1 MLESIQVKNVALI
14 DMAEVEFGEGLNILT
29 GETGAGKS
37 ILLSSVQLALGA
49 KADKGLIRTGAEFAS
64 VTLTFLPDDEQKERL
79 KDLDIDCEDD
89 ILVLQRRIYP
99 NKSVCKIN
107 GENVILKTMQ
117 SVAQLLIDIHG
128 QREHQ
133 AILKADVQEEMLDSY
148 AMDEI
153 SGDLQRIRELYRD
166 YKKLKLQYEE
176 LANQDTDYTRELDF
190 ARFELDEIEKA
201 ELTEGEDE
209 KLQEQY
215 ERLSNAKKIQ
225 DSVGSVQEILGGQNN
240 SLLNEMSMALRTLL
254 PVRDYDEELADAYTQ
269 LSDVEMVLQ
278 DCIHSL
284 DRYLDHFE
292 MDASDLQRIS
302 DRLNLINHLK
312 DKYGS
317 HMEDIFQYAQ
327 TLSEKISR
335 MENREQTL
343 VSLQNQMEEL
353 LSSYDELS
361 QSLYEKR
368 KKACMELSEK
378 MTQAMVDL
386 NFEQCR
392 FEVFCEH
399 DKEHRKKNGCDSIAF
414 MISLNPGE
422 PLKPLANVASG
433 GELSRIML
441 AVKTIFAD
449 KDRTGTLVFDEID
462 SGISGKTAWKVS
474 EKLAVLRK
482 EHQVICITHLP
493 QIAAMA
499 DCHFCIRKSTIDN
512 RTSTSV
518 HRLTEEESIAEIGR
532 LLGTDELT
540 DAVLQNATEMKNMAK
555 QTKQY

>member
-49 KADKGLIRTGAEFAS
+49 KADKGLIRMGTEFAS

-368 KKACMELSEK
+368 KKACMELSKK

-499 DCHFCIRKSTIDN
+499 DCHFCIRKSTTDN

-540 DAVLQNATEMKNMAK
+540 DAVLQNAAEMKNMAK

>member
-133 AILKADVQEEMLDSY
+133 AVLKADVQEEMLDSY

-201 ELTEGEDE
+201 ELNEGEDE

-499 DCHFCIRKSTIDN
+499 DCHFCIRKSTTDN

>member
-240 SLLNEMSMALRTLL
+240 SLLNEMSMVLRTLL

-269 LSDVEMVLQ
+269 LSDVEMVVQ

-399 DKEHRKKNGCDSIAF
+399 DKEHRTKNGCDSIAF

-499 DCHFCIRKSTIDN
+499 DCHFCIRKSTTDN

-540 DAVLQNATEMKNMAK
+540 DAVLQNAAEMKNMAK

>member
-153 SGDLQRIRELYRD
+153 SGDLQRIRELYTD

-201 ELTEGEDE
+201 ELAEGEDE

-499 DCHFCIRKSTIDN
+499 DCHFCIRKSTTDN

>member
-133 AILKADVQEEMLDSY
+133 AVLKADVQEEMLDSY

-499 DCHFCIRKSTIDN
+499 DCHFCIRKSTTDN

>member
-499 DCHFCIRKSTIDN
+499 DCHFCIRKSTTDN

-540 DAVLQNATEMKNMAK
+540 DAVLQNAAEMKNMAK

>member
-153 SGDLQRIRELYRD
+153 SGDQQRIRELYRD

-499 DCHFCIRKSTIDN
+499 DCHFCIRKSTTDN

>member
-153 SGDLQRIRELYRD
+153 SGDLQRIRELYTD

-499 DCHFCIRKSTIDN
+499 DCHFCIRKSTTDN

-518 HRLTEEESIAEIGR
+518 HRLTEKESIAEIGR

>member
-153 SGDLQRIRELYRD
+153 SGDLQRIRELYGD

-499 DCHFCIRKSTIDN
+499 DCHFCIRKSTTDN

>member
-37 ILLSSVQLALGA
+37 IMLSSVQLALGA

-499 DCHFCIRKSTIDN
+499 DCHFCIRKSTTDN

-540 DAVLQNATEMKNMAK
+540 DAVLQNAAEMKNMAK

>member
-240 SLLNEMSMALRTLL
+240 SLLNEMSMALRTLF

-327 TLSEKISR
+327 TLSEKIGR

-343 VSLQNQMEEL
+343 VSLQNQVEEL

-499 DCHFCIRKSTIDN
+499 DCHFCIRKSTTDN

-540 DAVLQNATEMKNMAK
+540 DAVLQNAAEMKNMAK

>member
-133 AILKADVQEEMLDSY
+133 AILKANVQEEMLDSY

-302 DRLNLINHLK
+302 DRLNLINYLK

-499 DCHFCIRKSTIDN
+499 DCHFCIRKSTTDN

>member
-254 PVRDYDEELADAYTQ
+254 PVRDYDEELTDAYTQ

-499 DCHFCIRKSTIDN
+499 DCHFCIRKSTTDN

>member
-133 AILKADVQEEMLDSY
+133 AVLKADVQEEMLDSY

-153 SGDLQRIRELYRD
+153 SGDLQRLRELYRD

-201 ELTEGEDE
+201 ELNEGEDE

-368 KKACMELSEK
+368 KKACMELSKK

-499 DCHFCIRKSTIDN
+499 DCHFCIRKSTTDN

>member
-225 DSVGSVQEILGGQNN
+225 ASVGSVQEILGGQNN

-327 TLSEKISR
+327 TLSEKIGR

-353 LSSYDELS
+353 LSSYDALS

-368 KKACMELSEK
+368 KKACMELSKK

-499 DCHFCIRKSTIDN
+499 DCHFCIRKSTTDN

-518 HRLTEEESIAEIGR
+518 HRLTEKESIAEIGR

>member
-1 MLESIQVKNVALI
+1 MLLNVHIKNIALI
-14 DMAEVEFGEGLNILT
+14 EDANINFTDGLNILT

-474 EKLAVLRK
+474 EKLAVLGK

-499 DCHFCIRKSTIDN
+499 DCHFCIRKSTTDN

-518 HRLTEEESIAEIGR
+518 HRLTEEESITEIGR

-540 DAVLQNATEMKNMAK
+540 DAVLQNAAEMKNMAK

>member
-148 AMDEI
+148 AMNEI

-499 DCHFCIRKSTIDN
+499 DCHFCIRKSTTDN

>member
-499 DCHFCIRKSTIDN
+499 DCHFCIRKSTTDN

-518 HRLTEEESIAEIGR
+518 HRLTEKESIAEIGR

>member
-1 MLESIQVKNVALI
+1 MLENIQVKNVALI

-269 LSDVEMVLQ
+269 LSDVEMVVQ

-327 TLSEKISR
+327 TLSEKIGR

-499 DCHFCIRKSTIDN
+499 DCHFCIRKSTTDN

-540 DAVLQNATEMKNMAK
+540 DAVLQNAAEMKNMAK

>member
-399 DKEHRKKNGCDSIAF
+399 DKEHRKENGCDSIAF

-499 DCHFCIRKSTIDN
+499 DCHFCIRKSTTDN

>member
-254 PVRDYDEELADAYTQ
+254 LVRDYDEELADAYTQ

-499 DCHFCIRKSTIDN
+499 DCHFCIRKSTTDN

>member
-153 SGDLQRIRELYRD
+153 SGDLQRIWELYRD

-201 ELTEGEDE
+201 ELAEGEDE

-499 DCHFCIRKSTIDN
+499 DCHFCIRKSTTDN

>member
-133 AILKADVQEEMLDSY
+133 AVLKADVQEEMLDSY

-201 ELTEGEDE
+201 ELTDGEDE

-240 SLLNEMSMALRTLL
+240 SLLNEMSMALRILL

-499 DCHFCIRKSTIDN
+499 DCHFCIRKSTTDN

>member
-153 SGDLQRIRELYRD
+153 SGDLQRIREFYRD

-499 DCHFCIRKSTIDN
+499 DCHFCIRKSTTDN

>member
-148 AMDEI
+148 AMNEI
-153 SGDLQRIRELYRD
+153 SGDLQRIRELYGD

-225 DSVGSVQEILGGQNN
+225 DSIGSVQEILGGQNN

-499 DCHFCIRKSTIDN
+499 DCHFCIRKSTTDN

>member
-254 PVRDYDEELADAYTQ
+254 PVRDYDEELTDAYTQ

-499 DCHFCIRKSTIDN
+499 DCHFCIRKSTTDN

-518 HRLTEEESIAEIGR
+518 HRLTEKESIAEIGR

>member
-474 EKLAVLRK
+474 EKLAVLGK

-499 DCHFCIRKSTIDN
+499 DCHFCIRKSTTDN

-518 HRLTEEESIAEIGR
+518 HRLTEEESITEIGR

-540 DAVLQNATEMKNMAK
+540 DAVLQNAAEMKNMAK

>member
-499 DCHFCIRKSTIDN
+499 DCHFCIRKSITDN

>member
-269 LSDVEMVLQ
+269 LSDVEMVVQ

-399 DKEHRKKNGCDSIAF
+399 DREHRKKNGCDSIAF

-499 DCHFCIRKSTIDN
+499 DCHFCIRKSTTDN

-518 HRLTEEESIAEIGR
+518 HRLTEKESIAEIGR

>member
-153 SGDLQRIRELYRD
+153 SGDLQRMRELYGD

-499 DCHFCIRKSTIDN
+499 DCHFCIRKSTTDN

>member
-153 SGDLQRIRELYRD
+153 SGDLQRIREFYRD

-240 SLLNEMSMALRTLL
+240 SLLNEMSMALKTLL

-499 DCHFCIRKSTIDN
+499 DCHFCIRKSTTDN

>member
-353 LSSYDELS
+353 LSSYDKLS

-368 KKACMELSEK
+368 KKACMELSKK

-499 DCHFCIRKSTIDN
+499 DCHFCIRKSTTDN

>member
-64 VTLTFLPDDEQKERL
+64 VTLTFLPDDEQKEQL
-79 KDLDIDCEDD
+79 KDLDIGCEDD

>member
-148 AMDEI
+148 AMNEI

-399 DKEHRKKNGCDSIAF
+399 DKEHRKKNGCDSIVF

-499 DCHFCIRKSTIDN
+499 DCHFCIRKSTTDN

-540 DAVLQNATEMKNMAK
+540 DAVLQNAAEMKNMAK

>member
-133 AILKADVQEEMLDSY
+133 AILKADVQEEMFDSY

>member
-335 MENREQTL
+335 MENIEQTL

-399 DKEHRKKNGCDSIAF
+399 DKEHRKENGCDSIAF

-499 DCHFCIRKSTIDN
+499 DCHFCIRKSTTDN

>member
-269 LSDVEMVLQ
+269 LSDVEMVVQ

-499 DCHFCIRKSTIDN
+499 DCHFCIRKSTTDN

-540 DAVLQNATEMKNMAK
+540 DAVLQNAAEMKNMAK

>member
-269 LSDVEMVLQ
+269 LSDVEMVVQ

-482 EHQVICITHLP
+482 EYQVICITHLP

-499 DCHFCIRKSTIDN
+499 DCHFCIRKSTTDN

-540 DAVLQNATEMKNMAK
+540 DAVLQNAAEMKNMAK